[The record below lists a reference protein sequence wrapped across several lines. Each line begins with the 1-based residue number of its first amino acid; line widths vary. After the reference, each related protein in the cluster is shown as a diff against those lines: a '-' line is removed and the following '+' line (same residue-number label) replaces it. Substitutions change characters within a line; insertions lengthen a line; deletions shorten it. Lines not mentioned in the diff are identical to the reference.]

1 MNKKIYQTL
10 ERYLSNKT
18 SRRDFIQALTA
29 VGVTTLAAESLLASM
44 KV

>member
-18 SRRDFIQALTA
+18 SRRDFIQALDRCRCDHL
-29 VGVTTLAAESLLASM
+29 GG
-44 KV
+44 